1 MADLCCMAEANIGKQ
16 FSSHYSL
23 LLYDDVLVSAIQ
35 QHKCRVTAARL
46 SSLFSPCGSCQVA
59 CSVSLSHAGLD
70 TLRYSAP
77 LASWQGPLTLSSFMR
92 PSEPACP
99 YPYLVPCGHC
109 EFVSIWIVVALIHD
123 FPGHWFTD
131 CLLSEFPGGQPCA
144 AAPWICTSFV
154 SALPLGEAPLTL
166 PWLRSSGASRSG
178 GGHQEVVSMATIAK
192 HIGIPY
198 PLNLPKPWGG
208 YWDCLHITGRGTG
221 SLQTCQGLHLLTSAP
236 LCCLTPLSA
245 VFPMQKPR
253 EGPLGDQPL
262 MLPGLC
268 LHTCQSMTGH
278 VVLKD
283 CLV

>member
-92 PSEPACP
+92 PSEPACL

-109 EFVSIWIVVALIHD
+109 EFVSIWIVVALIH
-123 FPGHWFTD
+123 
-131 CLLSEFPGGQPCA
+131 
-144 AAPWICTSFV
+144 
-154 SALPLGEAPLTL
+154 
-166 PWLRSSGASRSG
+166 
-178 GGHQEVVSMATIAK
+178 
-192 HIGIPY
+192 
-198 PLNLPKPWGG
+198 
-208 YWDCLHITGRGTG
+208 
-221 SLQTCQGLHLLTSAP
+221 
-236 LCCLTPLSA
+236 
-245 VFPMQKPR
+245 
-253 EGPLGDQPL
+253 
-262 MLPGLC
+262 
-268 LHTCQSMTGH
+268 
-278 VVLKD
+278 
-283 CLV
+283 

>member
-1 MADLCCMAEANIGKQ
+1 MLG
-16 FSSHYSL
+16 
-23 LLYDDVLVSAIQ
+23 
-35 QHKCRVTAARL
+35 
-46 SSLFSPCGSCQVA
+46 
-59 CSVSLSHAGLD
+59 
-70 TLRYSAP
+70 
-77 LASWQGPLTLSSFMR
+77 WTLSGTQPR
-92 PSEPACP
+92 WPLGKVPSL
-99 YPYLVPCGHC
+99 YLLSWDLLNQPVRIHTL
-109 EFVSIWIVVALIHD
+109 FLVVIVNLFPSGLLWHWFTD

-208 YWDCLHITGRGTG
+208 YWGCLHITGRGTG

-278 VVLKD
+278 MVLKD
-283 CLV
+283 SLV